1 MLPALIG
8 ALGAAKGG
16 GGMGLT
22 DSSSVSQT
30 ISGNTFGGVN
40 LGTMA
45 NKHETP
51 DFIASR
57 LTGKPQASTM
67 LNDPLV
73 LVVGLSVVS
82 IIGALIIRRL
92 T

>member
-1 MLPALIG
+1 MAG
-8 ALGAAKGG
+8 YSASYSDASA
-16 GGMGLT
+16 
-22 DSSSVSQT
+22 SSQT
-30 ISGNTFGGVN
+30 ITGNTFGGVN

-57 LTGKPQASTM
+57 LTGKPQASSI
-67 LNDPLV
+67 LNDPLMLAV
-73 LVVGLSVVS
+73 GVGVVAIV
-82 IIGALIIRRL
+82 GALIIRRL